1 MKMKTLIVLL
11 ALTAAAGAQ
20 YPHYM
25 LEARVAGDTV
35 RVCDSCAT
43 IQYNTLGRQ
52 ECTAE
57 EKEDTTII
65 INTKEEKK

>member
-1 MKMKTLIVLL
+1 MKTLIVLL

-43 IQYNTLGRQ
+43 IEYNSLGRY
-52 ECTAE
+52 ECEPE
-57 EKEDTTII
+57 EAVDTTT